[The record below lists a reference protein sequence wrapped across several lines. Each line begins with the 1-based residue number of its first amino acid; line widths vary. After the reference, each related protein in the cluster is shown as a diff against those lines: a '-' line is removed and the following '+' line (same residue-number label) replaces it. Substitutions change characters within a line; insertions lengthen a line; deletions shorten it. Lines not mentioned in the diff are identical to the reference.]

1 MTEKTFQTKL
11 IKLIQNNN
19 GYVVKFNASAI
30 SKIGVPDLLA
40 CINGKFIGLEVKK
53 ENGKPTDIQLWNI
66 EKIKKSG
73 GIAMVVRPS
82 DYENIEKLI
91 KKLGDDN
98 NE

>member
-11 IKLIQNNN
+11 IKLIEKNN

-40 CINGKFIGLEVKK
+40 CINGKFVGLEVKK
-53 ENGKPTDIQLWNI
+53 ENGKPSEIQLWNI
-66 EKIKKSG
+66 KKKKKSG
-73 GIAMVVRPS
+73 GIAMVVKPS

-98 NE
+98 DE

>member
-1 MTEKTFQTKL
+1 MTEKAFQSKL
-11 IKLIQNNN
+11 IKLIEKNN

-40 CINGKFIGLEVKK
+40 CINGKFVGLEVKK
-53 ENGKPTDIQLWNI
+53 ENGKPSEIQLWNI
-66 EKIKKSG
+66 EQIKKSG
-73 GIAMVVRPS
+73 GIAMVVKPS
-82 DYENIEKLI
+82 DYESVEKLI

>member
-11 IKLIQNNN
+11 IKLIEKNN

-40 CINGKFIGLEVKK
+40 CINGKFVGLEVKK
-53 ENGKPTDIQLWNI
+53 ENGKPSEIQLWNI
-66 EKIKKSG
+66 EQIKKSG
-73 GIAMVVRPS
+73 GIAMVVKPS

-91 KKLGDDN
+91 KKLGDNDC
-98 NE
+98 E

>member
-1 MTEKTFQTKL
+1 MTEKTFQSKL
-11 IKLIQNNN
+11 IKLIEKNN

-40 CINGKFIGLEVKK
+40 CINGKFVGLEVKK
-53 ENGKPTDIQLWNI
+53 ENGKPSEIQLWNI
-66 EKIKKSG
+66 EQIKKSG
-73 GIAMVVRPS
+73 GIAMVVKPS

-98 NE
+98 YE

>member
-1 MTEKTFQTKL
+1 MTEKAFQTKL
-11 IKLIQNNN
+11 IKLIEKNN

-40 CINGKFIGLEVKK
+40 CINGKFVGLEVKK

-73 GIAMVVRPS
+73 GIAMVVKPS
-82 DYENIEKLI
+82 NYESVEKLI
-91 KKLGDDN
+91 KKLGDDD

>member
-1 MTEKTFQTKL
+1 MTEKAFQSKL
-11 IKLIQNNN
+11 IKLIEKNN

-53 ENGKPTDIQLWNI
+53 ENGKPTEIQLWNI
-66 EKIKKSG
+66 EQIKKSG
-73 GIAMVVRPS
+73 GIAMIVKPS
-82 DYENIEKLI
+82 DYENVEKLI
-91 KKLGDDN
+91 KKLEDDN

>member
-11 IKLIQNNN
+11 IKLIEKNN

-40 CINGKFIGLEVKK
+40 CINGKFVGLEVKK
-53 ENGKPTDIQLWNI
+53 ENGKPSEIQLWNI
-66 EKIKKSG
+66 EQIKKSG
-73 GIAMVVRPS
+73 GIAMVVKPS

-91 KKLGDDN
+91 EKLGDDDY
-98 NE
+98 E